1 MGRLHRIAALGA
13 LLAAVLP
20 AVAAPAL
27 AAPVVLRANPVDDD
41 GHVTLGD
48 LFEGAGAASNVAVAQ
63 RVGPSVVL
71 EAGQLQ
77 AMASQAGLEWSNPNG
92 LRRVVVRR
100 ALAPAQTANQAANQ
114 AAPAS
119 AGLEAAAPQVRA
131 AYRPTGAGQQVIA
144 RNDMVRVIYQVGGV
158 NLSVMG
164 KAMRNAAAGEPLA
177 IMNVSSNR
185 LIEAVA
191 TGPGQAVAGPAAD
204 LARANPQQF
213 AAR

>member
-1 MGRLHRIAALGA
+1 MARLRRIVALSA
-13 LLAAVLP
+13 VLAAVST
-20 AVAAPAL
+20 PAL

-41 GHVTLGD
+41 GRVTLGD
-48 LFEGAGAASNVAVAQ
+48 LFEGAGAASNVTVAE

-77 AMASQAGLEWSNPNG
+77 ALAGQAGLEWSNPNG

-100 ALAPAQTANQAANQ
+100 ALAPVQTADQ

-119 AGLEAAAPQVRA
+119 AGLEVAAPQVRA
-131 AYRPTGAGQQVIA
+131 AYRPAVSSQQVIA

-164 KAMRNAAAGEPLA
+164 KAMRNAGVGEPLA

-185 LIEAVA
+185 LIDAVA